1 MKIVINT
8 SGIGLNL
15 SLQAVEYLIKYRIIK
30 SPLDIGKVNRNH
42 PRLIQCIEVLGDD
55 SSLDILKV
63 VDIKNEVKYNISS
76 IKVHNRMREIIYPI
90 YE

>member
-30 SPLDIGKVNRNH
+30 SPLDVEKINRNH
-42 PRLIQCIEVLGDD
+42 PRLIRCIEVLGDD

-63 VDIKNEVKYNISS
+63 VDIEDKVKYNISP
-76 IKVHNRMREIIYPI
+76 IKVHNRMREIIYPV

>member
-30 SPLDIGKVNRNH
+30 SPLDVGKVNRNH
-42 PRLIQCIEVLGDD
+42 PRLIRCIEVLGDD

-63 VDIKNEVKYNISS
+63 VDIEDEVKYHISP
-76 IKVHNRMREIIYPI
+76 IKVHNRVREIIYPI

>member
-30 SPLDIGKVNRNH
+30 SPLDVGKVNRNH
-42 PRLIQCIEVLGDD
+42 PRLVRCIEVLGDD
-55 SSLDILKV
+55 SSLDILTV
-63 VDIKNEVKYNISS
+63 ITVRDDFKYKISE
-76 IKVHNRMREIIYPI
+76 IKVNNIHREVILV
-90 YE
+90 E